1 MKTIGKYGKIF
12 YMDNKIEKM
21 VLIWVKADNNNLPN
35 LNEEFCETRDIFQAR
50 LDKMINNLLSKGK
63 ISETDIYVL
72 AAIAGEIGNN
82 SFDHNLGSWPDIM
95 GVFFSYGEEDEKL
108 KIALAD
114 RGQGL
119 QATLKRVKPELKNDS
134 EALFTAFNER
144 ISGRAPEPRGNGL
157 KFVKENI
164 KDKKMHLLFRSG
176 FARAELNDKMTI
188 EETNDNIRGSLAII
202 TYRPLAK

>member
-1 MKTIGKYGKIF
+1 MNDKL
-12 YMDNKIEKM
+12 EKK
-21 VLIWVKADNNNLPN
+21 VSWWAAVEASNILSADAEYYCP
-35 LNEEFCETRDIFQAR
+35 TRDIFQAR
-50 LDKMINNLLSKGK
+50 LGKMINSLLSAKK
-63 ISETDIYVL
+63 IKEEDVYII

-95 GVFFSYGEEDEKL
+95 GVFFGHELADGIL

-119 QATLKRVKPELKNDS
+119 KATLKRVKPEIKNDE

-157 KFVKENI
+157 KFVNENI
-164 KDKKMHLLFRSG
+164 KDKKMSLFFVSG
-176 FARAELNDKMTI
+176 LARAELNDEMTI
-188 EETNDNIRGSLAII
+188 KKNNDNIRGSLAII
-202 TYRPLAK
+202 SYPYAR

>member
-1 MKTIGKYGKIF
+1 MGDELERKVF
-12 YMDNKIEKM
+12 W
-21 VLIWVKADNNNLPN
+21 WVAAEANDLSGAGA
-35 LNEEFCETRDIFQAR
+35 EYYCETRDIFQAR
-50 LDKMINNLLSKGK
+50 LDKMVNILLNAEKV
-63 ISETDIYVL
+63 SEEDVYIM

-95 GVFFSYGEEDEKL
+95 GVFFDYELADGKF

-119 QATLKRVKPELKNDS
+119 KATLKRVKPEIKNDE

-144 ISGRAPEPRGNGL
+144 ISGRAPESRGNGL

-164 KDKKMHLLFRSG
+164 KDRKMRLLFITG
-176 FARAELNDKMTI
+176 LARAELNDKMTI
-188 EETNDNIRGSLAII
+188 EKAGDNIRGSLAII
-202 TYRPLAK
+202 SYQYAR

>member
-1 MKTIGKYGKIF
+1 MGDELERKVF
-12 YMDNKIEKM
+12 W
-21 VLIWVKADNNNLPN
+21 WVAAEANDLSGAGA
-35 LNEEFCETRDIFQAR
+35 EYYCETRDIFQAR
-50 LDKMINNLLSKGK
+50 LDKMVNILLNAGK
-63 ISETDIYVL
+63 VSEEDVYIM

-95 GVFFSYGEEDEKL
+95 GVFFDYELADGKF

-119 QATLKRVKPELKNDS
+119 KATLKRVKPEIKNDE

-144 ISGRAPEPRGNGL
+144 ISGRAPESRGNGL

-164 KDKKMHLLFRSG
+164 KDRKMRLLFITG
-176 FARAELNDKMTI
+176 LARAELNDKMTI
-188 EETNDNIRGSLAII
+188 EKAGDNIRGSLAII
-202 TYRPLAK
+202 SYQYAR

>member
-1 MKTIGKYGKIF
+1 MS
-12 YMDNKIEKM
+12 DELEKK
-21 VLIWVKADNNNLPN
+21 VFWWIAADANNISDAGA
-35 LNEEFCETRDIFQAR
+35 EYYCETRDIFQAR
-50 LDKMINNLLSKGK
+50 LDKMINSLLNTGK
-63 ISETDIYVL
+63 ISEEDVYIM

-95 GVFFSYGEEDEKL
+95 GVFFGYELADGKF

-119 QATLKRVKPELKNDS
+119 KATLKRVKPKIKNDG

-144 ISGRAPEPRGNGL
+144 ISGRAPESRGNGL

-164 KDKKMHLLFRSG
+164 KDRKMCLLFITG
-176 FARAELNDKMTI
+176 LARAELNDKMI
-188 EETNDNIRGSLAII
+188 IKEAGDNLRGSLAII
-202 TYRPLAK
+202 SYQYAH

>member
-1 MKTIGKYGKIF
+1 
-12 YMDNKIEKM
+12 MDKKLEKM
-21 VLIWVKADNNNLPN
+21 VFSWVKVDKNNLPN
-35 LNEEFCETRDIFQAR
+35 LNEEYCETRDIFQAR
-50 LDKMINNLLSKGK
+50 LDKMTNSLLNQKK
-63 ISETDIYVL
+63 LSEDDIYVL
-72 AAIAGEIGNN
+72 SAIAGEIGNN

-95 GVFFSYGEEDEKL
+95 GVFFGYELADGEI

-119 QATLKRVKPELKNDS
+119 LATLKRVKPELKNDG

-164 KDKKMHLLFRSG
+164 KDRKMHLFFMSG

-188 EETNDNIRGSLAII
+188 EEIDDSIRGSLAII
-202 TYRPLAK
+202 SYQYAH

>member
-1 MKTIGKYGKIF
+1 
-12 YMDNKIEKM
+12 MDNKLEKR
-21 VLIWVKADNNNLPN
+21 VFSWVKDNISNMSNSN
-35 LNEEFCETRDIFQAR
+35 QENYCETRDIFQTQ
-50 LDKMINNLLSKGK
+50 LDKTINGLLNTKK
-63 ISETDIYVL
+63 ISEEDVYII

-95 GVFFSYGEEDEKL
+95 GVFFDYELADGEL

-119 QATLKRVKPELKNDS
+119 LATLKRVKPELKNDS
-134 EALFTAFNER
+134 EAIFTAFNER

-164 KDKKMHLLFRSG
+164 KDKKMHLLFISG
-176 FARAELNDKMTI
+176 QARAELNDKMTI
-188 EETNDNIRGSLAII
+188 EQVNDNLRGCLAII
-202 TYRPLAK
+202 SYQHAH

>member
-1 MKTIGKYGKIF
+1 MNDKLEKKVFEWMKTDAKNAVDIAGEDY
-12 YMDNKIEKM
+12 
-21 VLIWVKADNNNLPN
+21 
-35 LNEEFCETRDIFQAR
+35 CETRDKFQAR
-50 LDKMINNLLSKGK
+50 LDKMVNNLIDEKK
-63 ISETDIYVL
+63 INQADVYIL
-72 AAIAGEIGNN
+72 GAIAGEIGNN

-95 GVFFSYGEEDEKL
+95 GIFFGYEFNGREI

-119 QATLKRVKPELKNDS
+119 KATLERVKPEIKNDG

-164 KDKKMHLLFRSG
+164 KDKKMRLLFMSG
-176 FARAELNDKMTI
+176 LAQAELNEKMTI
-188 EETNDNIRGSLAII
+188 KELDDNMRGSLAVIS
-202 TYRPLAK
+202 YLYAN

>member
-1 MKTIGKYGKIF
+1 MGDKLEKKVFVWIKTDAKNAVDIAGEY
-12 YMDNKIEKM
+12 Y
-21 VLIWVKADNNNLPN
+21 
-35 LNEEFCETRDIFQAR
+35 CETRDRFQAR
-50 LDKMINNLLSKGK
+50 LDKMVNNLIDEGK
-63 ISETDIYVL
+63 ISREDVYIFG
-72 AAIAGEIGNN
+72 AIAGEIGNN

-95 GVFFSYGEEDEKL
+95 GVFFGYEFGRGEI

-119 QATLKRVKPELKNDS
+119 KATLKRVKPEIKNDG

-164 KDKKMHLLFRSG
+164 KDKKMRLLFMSG
-176 FARAELNDKMTI
+176 LAQAELNDEMTI
-188 EETNDNIRGSLAII
+188 KEIDDNIKGSLAII
-202 TYRPLAK
+202 SFSYEN